1 MSDAP
6 TVVNDG
12 VIVLFEYTLSGPDGD
27 VIESCAG
34 EGPIPYLH
42 GANNIVSGLERQ
54 MTGRTVGEQFTVVV
68 PAAEAYGDHD
78 GEEPEPVPLED
89 LPPELEEGMPI
100 IGQLADGTEV
110 ELWVVGIEPDHA
122 LLSQNHPLAGVDLT
136 FDIDIK
142 SMRAAT
148 DAEREQG
155 HPDGVDGTDSN

>member
-1 MSDAP
+1 MD
-6 TVVNDG
+6 TIQDG
-12 VIVLFEYTLSGPDGD
+12 VVVIMHYTLKNDQGETLDSSDGGD
-27 VIESCAG
+27 AL
-34 EGPIPYLH
+34 PYLH